1 MKAYETE
8 GASDGAASYGTDCG
22 RDILFGIICRK
33 ML

>member
-8 GASDGAASYGTDCG
+8 NASDGAAPHGTDCG
-22 RDILFGIICRK
+22 RDILFGIICGK